1 MKMNRKKEAV
11 FWLALIL
18 ALISILL
25 LAHPLPTQAGRGLP
39 PRKPPPAAQPPD
51 DDNDKDPTPDGA
63 HIVLQ
68 VPSAPAGVWTI
79 VQWQDTAGGW
89 HDIEGWS
96 GSLDEGNQKTWWLG
110 PNLLGKGPF
119 RWLVYQGER
128 GKLLA
133 TSDSFYLPDTA
144 GKKVRVEMS
153 FSE

>member
-1 MKMNRKKEAV
+1 MNRKKEAV

-25 LAHPLPTQAGRGLP
+25 LAHPLPTQAGPGLP

-68 VPSAPAGVWTI
+68 APSAPAGAWTI

-89 HDIEGWS
+89 HDIDGWQ
-96 GSLDEGNQKTWWLG
+96 GTLDEGNQKMWWLG
-110 PNLLGKGPF
+110 PGLLGKGPF
-119 RWLVYQGER
+119 RWLVYQSTKGD
-128 GKLLA
+128 KLLA
-133 TSDSFYLPDTA
+133 TSDPFYLPGA
-144 GKKVRVEMS
+144 EGEKLQVEVS
-153 FSE
+153 LSE

>member
-51 DDNDKDPTPDGA
+51 DDKDPTPDGA